1 MDEQD
6 YSIESFSYENKAKE
20 NKQEYPPV
28 YTPYMEPQK
37 RSRQKKERKKGGF
50 VPKLLMAVVLGL
62 VFGACAAGAF
72 YGVNSFFVKDTQE
85 TVLAGDPRI
94 DDLQKRILDLEAA
107 LRKGSGAPVIG
118 LSTSGDVTDV
128 VDRVMPSMVSITNL
142 GEVTMNDWFFG
153 RSYTQ
158 ETESFGSGIIIGEND
173 NEFFIATN
181 NHVIADNKSLKVLFI
196 DQTEAEA
203 YVKGYDSAM
212 DISVIAV
219 SKEKLSNETM
229 LAIRVAELGDSDSLR
244 IGETAIAIGNALGYG
259 QSVTT
264 GVVSALE
271 REITIDNVKYSNLI
285 QTSAAIN
292 PGNSGGALLNSRGQ
306 VVGINS
312 SKAGSSE
319 IDNMGFAIP
328 ISEVKDILKEFSDR
342 ENRDKV
348 DAANKGYLGIGSND
362 NYDITILGYP
372 AGVYVSRV
380 YEGSPAEKA
389 GIFMGDVITK
399 ADGQSV
405 KSITELS
412 SFLDYY
418 KAGETVTLTITRN
431 VSGTLTE
438 LTVDVVLG
446 TKESI
451 ED

>member
-20 NKQEYPPV
+20 NKQEYNPV

-37 RSRQKKERKKGGF
+37 HKRQKKERKKGGF
-50 VPKLLMAVVLGL
+50 VPKLLTAVALGL

-72 YGVNSFFVKDTQE
+72 YGVNTFIIKDSPAAVST
-85 TVLAGDPRI
+85 TDPRI
-94 DDLQKRILDLEAA
+94 EEMQKSIRDLEAA
-107 LRKGSGAPVIG
+107 VRKGSGTPIIG
-118 LSTSGDVTDV
+118 LSASSDVTDV

-142 GEVTMNDWFFG
+142 GEVTMSDWFG
-153 RSYTQ
+153 RRYTQ
-158 ETESFGSGIIIGEND
+158 ETESYGSGIIIGEND
-173 NEFFIATN
+173 KEFFIATN
-181 NHVIADNKSLKVLFI
+181 NHVIEDNKTLTVLFI

-212 DISVIAV
+212 DVSVIAV
-219 SKEKLSNETM
+219 SKDKLSRETM

-264 GVVSALE
+264 GVVSALG
-271 REITIDNVKYSNLI
+271 REITIDNMTFTNLI

-292 PGNSGGALLNSRGQ
+292 PGNSGGALLNSLGQ

-348 DAANKGYLGIGSND
+348 DADNKGYLGIGSND
-362 NYDITILGYP
+362 NYDITLLGYP
-372 AGVYVSRV
+372 AGVYVSKV

-405 KSITELS
+405 KSISELS
-412 SFLDYY
+412 AFLDYY
-418 KAGETVTLTITRN
+418 EAGETITLTVTRN

>member
-20 NKQEYPPV
+20 NKQEYTPV

-37 RSRQKKERKKGGF
+37 HKRQKKERKKGGF
-50 VPKLLMAVVLGL
+50 VPKLLTVVALGL

-72 YGVNSFFVKDTQE
+72 YGVNKFIIKDSPAAVST
-85 TVLAGDPRI
+85 TDPRI
-94 DDLQKRILDLEAA
+94 EEMQKSIRDLEAA
-107 LRKGSGAPVIG
+107 VRKGSGTPIIG
-118 LSTSGDVTDV
+118 LSASSDVTDV

-142 GEVTMNDWFFG
+142 GEVTMSDWFG
-153 RSYTQ
+153 RRYTQ
-158 ETESFGSGIIIGEND
+158 ETESYGSGIIIGEND
-173 NEFFIATN
+173 EEFFIATN
-181 NHVIADNKSLKVLFI
+181 NHVIEDNKTLTVLFI

-212 DISVIAV
+212 DVSVIAV
-219 SKEKLSNETM
+219 SKDKLSRETM
-229 LAIRVAELGDSDSLR
+229 LAIRVAELGDSDSLK

-264 GVVSALE
+264 GVVSALG
-271 REITIDNVKYSNLI
+271 REITIDNMTFTNLI

-292 PGNSGGALLNSRGQ
+292 PGNSGGALLNSLGQ

-348 DAANKGYLGIGSND
+348 DADNKGYLGIGSND
-362 NYDITILGYP
+362 NYDITLLGYP
-372 AGVYVSRV
+372 AGVYVSKV

-405 KSITELS
+405 KSISELS
-412 SFLDYY
+412 AFLDYY
-418 KAGETVTLTITRN
+418 EAGETITLTVTRN